1 MAARRRRN
9 LLSSRRRAEDDGE
22 EDAQRAPDVTSD
34 SGSDISM
41 LSDAEGDVG
50 ISVSDM
56 SDTETVSRP
65 NATAEAQKGASGT
78 AAQSV
83 HEKDLTG
90 QTAAPA
96 PPSTSAFAATADTNA
111 MMHGLK
117 LPDDD
122 GTGKAVDFEEHDKV
136 EAVNSTKAQDA
147 PPAQPATITKRSGA
161 GRGAARGS
169 EDGASAAAAGPSNP
183 AFVPNRGGFFM
194 HDQRNEQSRGGLGGR
209 GRGRGRVGSLNGS
222 ASFK

>member
-22 EDAQRAPDVTSD
+22 EDAQRAPDATSD

-41 LSDAEGDVG
+41 LSDAEGDAG
-50 ISVSDM
+50 MSVSDM

-65 NATAEAQKGASGT
+65 NATVDAQKGAGGSVS
-78 AAQSV
+78 QSV
-83 HEKDLTG
+83 NEKDSTG

-96 PPSTSAFAATADTNA
+96 TLSTSAFTATADTNA

-117 LPDDD
+117 LSGDA
-122 GTGKAVDFEEHDKV
+122 GTGGAVEFEEHDKV
-136 EAVNSTKAQDA
+136 EAVDSAKAQDV
-147 PPAQPATITKRSGA
+147 PPAQPATITKRGGV
-161 GRGAARGS
+161 GRGAARDS
-169 EDGASAAAAGPSNP
+169 EDAGTAAAAGPSNP

-194 HDQRNEQSRGGLGGR
+194 HDQRNEQYRGGFGGR
-209 GRGRGRVGSLNGS
+209 GRGRGRVGPLNGS
-222 ASFK
+222 ASFR